1 LAKKTEKKQGEIEAY
16 QHEADKRKNTV
27 PCELASYDT
36 AKPKQKKFKTV
47 ESIYSRV
54 RDILEAAR
62 GGAYRAVNFAM
73 VQAYWHIGRVIVE
86 EEQKGKAK
94 AGYGEYMIKEL
105 SERLTNEFGKGFT
118 ISNIKYF
125 RQFYLAFE
133 IGHAVRGQSRIT
145 EKSNAQREEL
155 PLIKP
160 ELSWTHYRLLLK
172 IERPDVQKFYIDE
185 CITGNWSSRQ
195 LERQINSF
203 YYERLLSSRDKKR
216 VRAEIQ
222 KLEPGP
228 GPKDII
234 KDPYVLEF
242 LDMRESKK
250 YLETDLEQGLIDK
263 LHDFLLEL
271 GKGFS
276 FVARQKRITIED
288 DHYYIDLVFYNYF
301 LKCFVVIDLKVGK
314 LTHQDI
320 GQMDFYVRYF
330 EKVVRQS
337 EDNPT
342 IGLILC
348 AQKNEAMAKYTLL
361 ENSKNVFASKYKL
374 YLPTEIELKKELER
388 EKRMIDMEL
397 KLLKSKRER

>member
-1 LAKKTEKKQGEIEAY
+1 MKKQLK
-16 QHEADKRKNTV
+16 DRK
-27 PCELASYDT
+27 P
-36 AKPKQKKFKTV
+36 V
-47 ESIYSRV
+47 ESIYNRV
-54 RDILEAAR
+54 REILEAAR
-62 GGAYRAVNFAM
+62 SRAYRAVNFAM

-94 AGYGEYMIKEL
+94 AGYGEYLLKNL
-105 SERLTNEFGKGFT
+105 SQRLTKDFGKGFDP
-118 ISNIKYF
+118 SNLRYM
-125 RQFYLAFE
+125 RLFYLTFE
-133 IGHAVRGQSRIT
+133 NMNSLRSQTERVEIYDAVRHISLP
-145 EKSNAQREEL
+145 AQKGRARSDEL
-155 PLIKP
+155 PVIRP

-172 IERPDVQKFYIDE
+172 VERPDVRKYYIEE
-185 CITGNWSSRQ
+185 CITANWSTRQ

-203 YYERLLSSRDKKR
+203 YYERLLASRNKNL
-216 VRAEIQ
+216 VRSEIK

-228 GPKDII
+228 MPHDVI

-242 LDMRESKK
+242 LNLKENKK
-250 YLETDLEQGLIDK
+250 YLEAELEQGLIDK

-276 FVARQKRITIED
+276 FIARQKRITIED
-288 DHYYIDLVFYNYF
+288 DHYYIDLVFYNYI
-301 LKCFVVIDLKVGK
+301 LKCFVIIDLKVGK

-330 EKVVRQS
+330 EKEVRQP

-361 ENSKNVFASKYKL
+361 ENSKTVFASKYKL
-374 YLPTEIELKKELER
+374 YLPTEKELAAEIIKERTAIEMERKLR
-388 EKRMIDMEL
+388 EKG
-397 KLLKSKRER
+397 KN

>member
-1 LAKKTEKKQGEIEAY
+1 L
-16 QHEADKRKNTV
+16 
-27 PCELASYDT
+27 
-36 AKPKQKKFKTV
+36 
-47 ESIYSRV
+47 
-54 RDILEAAR
+54 
-62 GGAYRAVNFAM
+62 
-73 VQAYWHIGRVIVE
+73 
-86 EEQKGKAK
+86 
-94 AGYGEYMIKEL
+94 KEL
-105 SERLTNEFGKGFT
+105 SERLTKDFGKGFDY
-118 ISNIKYF
+118 SNVKNM
-125 RQFYLAFE
+125 RQFYLTFP
-133 IGHAVRGQSRIT
+133 IGDALRSQ
-145 EKSNAQREEL
+145 
-155 PLIKP
+155 
-160 ELSWTHYRLLLK
+160 LSWTHYRLLMRVEK
-172 IERPDVQKFYIDE
+172 ESARNFYIEE
-185 CITGNWSSRQ
+185 CIAGNWFTRQ

-203 YYERLLSSRDKKR
+203 YYERLLASRDKGSVRSEIKR
-216 VRAEIQ
+216 H
-222 KLEPGP
+222 EPGP
-228 GPKDII
+228 APNDII

-242 LDMRESKK
+242 LDIKENKK

-263 LHDFLLEL
+263 LHNFLLEL

-374 YLPTEIELKKELER
+374 YLPTEIELKKQLER